1 MLVGFYFVF
10 KGMFMANYSKKR
22 GVDYT
27 GGARMNTDEKRR
39 QWNVDLARR
48 NLENM
53 FGRIESGDDF
63 VINNRYRRRVS
74 YTPESLYEI
83 AQEYFE
89 NIVESN
95 ENGITIVPD
104 IEDFCTFAHIS
115 RAVFLSYRRS
125 DDPDMAD
132 VANNIATAIASC
144 KKQNAYA
151 GLINPIAF
159 AMDMNNNHDY
169 VQSRTETTINSN
181 ISLQQV
187 ETNIEDIAKRIPME
201 DIPLLEG
208 EVIEDEKGDKE

>member
-1 MLVGFYFVF
+1 
-10 KGMFMANYSKKR
+10 MANHSKKR

-27 GGARMNTDEKRR
+27 GGAKLSTDEKRR
-39 QWNVDLARR
+39 QWNVNLAKRS
-48 NLENM
+48 LENM
-53 FGRIESGDDF
+53 FGRIEMDGDYT
-63 VINNRYRRRVS
+63 INNRLRRRIT
-74 YTPESLYEI
+74 YTPETLYDI

-95 ENGITIVPD
+95 ENGITIIPD

-115 RAVFLSYRRS
+115 RPVFLKYRRS
-125 DDPDMAD
+125 DDPDMAE

-144 KKQNAYA
+144 KKQNAFA
-151 GLINPIAF
+151 GLINPISF

-169 VQSRTETTINSN
+169 VQAKTETTINST

-187 ETNIEDIAKRIPME
+187 ETNIEDIANRIPME

-208 EVIEDEKGDKE
+208 GKIENEIKEDENV